1 MTDMQAME
9 AEAPAEAPAEP
20 IEQSTP
26 EAPQESDDRAAL
38 SEVWEKHQRQGIED
52 DGEAQ
57 EAEAEDAG
65 RDEKGR
71 FKAKQPAEKPGWV
84 ERPQDAPGAFDI
96 LPTEVKREWQNIPEG
111 ARSALAQSYQKM
123 ASEAAAAGRLKQGF
137 GPIQEAFQSVAQQAP
152 ELRNM
157 SPQDAAKMMGELAMT
172 RVQLTR
178 DPVGT
183 LFKVAQQ
190 MGVADKFRA
199 AFTGQQQAPQQGQQ
213 APQQGQQAQ
222 TQREAALM
230 REVAQMRQQMQR
242 MANPDIITGTVER
255 TLQTREAEQA
265 VSTWAAEKPYYQALE
280 PHLPQFVDEAI
291 AALGEGASYTD
302 VLDAAYN
309 MAVERFSL
317 QSPAPQNAPQD
328 GQRTEAARRAVSS
341 NVRSR
346 GTRPTPLS
354 DRDAMAQAYDRAMKA

>member
-1 MTDMQAME
+1 MTDMQAIE
-9 AEAPAEAPAEP
+9 AEAPVEAPAEP

-26 EAPQESDDRAAL
+26 EAPQESDERAAL
-38 SEVWEKHQRQGIED
+38 SEVWEKHQRQGID
-52 DGEAQ
+52 DDESEEGQAD
-57 EAEAEDAG
+57 DAG

-71 FKAKQPAEKPGWV
+71 FKAKQPADKQGWV

-96 LPTEVKREWQNIPEG
+96 LPTEVKREWRNIPEG

-157 SPQDAAKMMGELAMT
+157 TPQDAAKMMGELAMT

-183 LFKVAQQ
+183 LVKVAQQ

-199 AFTGQQQAPQQGQQ
+199 AFTGQQ
-213 APQQGQQAQ
+213 PQQGQQAQ

-255 TLQTREAEQA
+255 TLKTREAEQA

-317 QSPAPQNAPQD
+317 QPPAPQNAPHE

-346 GTRPTPLS
+346 GTRPSPLS